1 MRSDAQLASEGYS
14 GQAMIL
20 NGACSPCWGA
30 IQRPPSTCSQGLQ
43 YIVAN
48 VSDPAT
54 LRAMAA
60 QTQVII
66 STAGPFAKFGTPVV
80 EAALEEGTHY
90 CDITGGCGWQI
101 CLSRGRGYMA
111 RVCGNPTPSG
121 S

>member
-1 MRSDAQLASEGYS
+1 MQAAPPALVHLHGWWTTHVHASSKARCITTDVLCHICGP
-14 GQAMIL
+14 A
-20 NGACSPCWGA
+20 
-30 IQRPPSTCSQGLQ
+30 QGLQ

-48 VSDPAT
+48 VSDAAT

-90 CDITGGCGWQI
+90 CDITGG
-101 CLSRGRGYMA
+101 RGRAEWRTHGRQPQA
-111 RVCGNPTPSG
+111 RA
-121 S
+121 